1 MPLTPL
7 YSVVVPTCGRVAL
20 FRETLACIAKQTHPR
35 IELLVPDDSP
45 QADDREQ
52 IRRAV
57 EDFQAAT
64 GHVAK
69 YIFSGAR
76 LYQAA
81 NTNQG
86 LAASTGELV
95 RILHSDDLLRPDAL
109 AQEAAVFAQFAN
121 VDLLYQDCIPF
132 VDDITWDVDPRTTL
146 VQPALQIRTEA
157 SHSTALPSG
166 IAFRR
171 ELVART
177 GFMDEQY
184 RFLCDWDFFCRL
196 LLDQT
201 REQKLVCRLSPGL
214 FGWRRHPDSVT
225 STLWQL
231 HYEEHERFIRN
242 FVEQPELAEL
252 GILSAHEKLHFVK
265 CAVKYRMKRLSEDF
279 HGLPGAQ
286 KRRSCGWLAQK
297 CFDLGGSD
305 LRKQVGRSL
314 ERRVRRLLR
323 GKKSTA
329 TTAPGEA
336 TQEAQRNAFGSLA
349 ENQGTIA
356 VAPCFE
362 NRINDAHATT
372 IVMDYDNSAHLWNFR
387 EELATARTV
396 RLFYVNYTRM
406 YERVLHEVLKY
417 VAIGSEIEILLGGNE
432 HLQWFGLKAVVD
444 RIFPNEFVL
453 STQENIE
460 GDFYSITFRRQQPT
474 AEHLRQ
480 AHTGWTFGLLTLG
493 TDRDRVLRYVQSIEQ
508 SSPGA
513 YEILVVA
520 PQELDWLAGVPRVR
534 QLIFNERDDRGW
546 ITRKKNLICEE
557 AKFSDILICHDRFEL
572 AADYFA
578 AWERWGYS
586 YGIAAPRVVLRDG
599 RRGLDW
605 AVASSQNDSWSHGGL
620 LDYRAY
626 SHYAYVPG
634 GATALRKAFWQRFPW
649 NENLYWNEH
658 EDVELCRRAQRDGEL
673 IHLTA
678 ASVIASADRW
688 IEQNPLIPYNPHIE
702 TLYGGP
708 VGEQRIAYLPFPKTV
723 AA

>member
-1 MPLTPL
+1 MPESPL

-20 FRETLACIAKQTHPR
+20 FRETLACLAKQTHPR

-45 QADDREQ
+45 QAEDREQ

-57 EDFQAAT
+57 EGFQATT

-86 LAASTGELV
+86 LAAATGSLV

-109 AQEAAVFAQFAN
+109 AQEAAIFTRFAH
-121 VDLLYQDCIPF
+121 VDLIFQDCIPF
-132 VDDITWDVDPRTTL
+132 DGEIAWDAEPRTTL

-214 FGWRRHPDSVT
+214 FGWRRHANSVT

-231 HYEEHERFIRN
+231 HYEEHERFIRT
-242 FVEQPELAEL
+242 FVERPELAEL
-252 GILSAHEKLHFVK
+252 GILSADEKAHFVK
-265 CAVKYRMKRLSEDF
+265 RAVKYRMKRLSEDF
-279 HGLPGAQ
+279 HSLSGAQ
-286 KRRSCGWLAQK
+286 QRRSCRWIA
-297 CFDLGGSD
+297 
-305 LRKQVGRSL
+305 RKSSF

-323 GKKSTA
+323 GKRSSAPAAPDSA
-329 TTAPGEA
+329 TEKQPSPYGM
-336 TQEAQRNAFGSLA
+336 LD
-349 ENQGTIA
+349 ENRGTIA
-356 VAPCFE
+356 IAPCFE
-362 NRINDAHATT
+362 SRINDAHPTT
-372 IVMDYDNSAHLWNFR
+372 IVIDYDNSAHLWSFR
-387 EELATARTV
+387 EELATARMV

-406 YERVLHEVLKY
+406 HERVLHEVLKY
-417 VAIGSEIEILLGGNE
+417 VAVGSEVEILLGGNA
-432 HLQWFGLKAVVD
+432 HLQWFGLKAAVD
-444 RIFPNEFVL
+444 RVFPNEFVL
-453 STQENIE
+453 STQENIA

-480 AHTGWTFGLLTLG
+480 QHTGWTFGLLTLG
-493 TDRDRVLRYVQSIEQ
+493 TDRDRVLRYVRSIEQ
-508 SSPGA
+508 SSPGD

-520 PQELDWLAGVPRVR
+520 PQELDWLVGVPRVR
-534 QLIFNERDDRGW
+534 QLVFSERDDRGW
-546 ITRKKNLICEE
+546 ITRKKNLICEQ

-572 AADYFA
+572 AADYFT

-708 VGEQRIAYLPFPKTV
+708 VGEQRIAYLPFPKT
-723 AA
+723 AAA